1 MSSTAKS
8 ATKPADLVNP
18 VNLRHNLGVL
28 GFFRTFTAVIAG
40 IVVGIIGVEGWIG
53 FVPHFLAQLLCA
65 PAMLGKGAASPVKY
79 FHTWFTL
86 LFFNVFSSTTLL
98 TYILFWMVF
107 YNLCHIF

>member
-1 MSSTAKS
+1 
-8 ATKPADLVNP
+8 
-18 VNLRHNLGVL
+18 
-28 GFFRTFTAVIAG
+28 
-40 IVVGIIGVEGWIG
+40 
-53 FVPHFLAQLLCA
+53 
-65 PAMLGKGAASPVKY
+65 MLGKGAASPVKY